1 MKQFGMHVSILIG
14 LVLLV
19 SLPTIGLVNYLE
31 ASAKTSA
38 TYKETTVAGIDVSG
52 MTREEA
58 IIRLDNAIK
67 DFNNTPFIVTLVD
80 GTALEIGKDVVS
92 FNVDATLDGIETS
105 GEYSLVT
112 TVDEELLTPYL
123 NNQPVTLTM
132 VTPPLVEAASSF
144 NSDIVLE
151 TTTAESEVVA
161 TITVSPTPEMR
172 VAIERMNGFEMEAG
186 DIFSLKTFG
195 EDFEALSTL
204 GSSMYQLFAATPFQ
218 ILERVQH
225 ETLPAGIELGYDV
238 KVDER
243 SNFAVQNTEQT
254 PYALIVLEEGNTMTI
269 QLLGKAFVGA
279 YESRVEDV
287 TSVPYQNIVRFSPS
301 LTAGSSS
308 VTQSGQTG
316 ESGKLYR
323 VRITETG
330 ESIELLG
337 FDFYEPIPEILTKS
351 SVPIPEPE
359 PEPEPTEPI
368 IIPILPENPEEWLN
382 EWLPND
388 DVQDDNINDYNE
400 QPEQPPVH
408 DTDPVPSEGA
418 VG

>member
-1 MKQFGMHVSILIG
+1 MKRYGMHVFILAG

-19 SLPTIGLVNYLE
+19 SLPTIGLVNYLD

-52 MTREEA
+52 MTKEEA
-58 IIRLDNAIK
+58 VVRLDNAIK
-67 DFNNTPFIVTLVD
+67 DFNNTPFTVTLVD
-80 GTALEIGKDVVS
+80 GTPLEVGKDVVS
-92 FNVDATLDGIETS
+92 FDVDATLKTASEPGT
-105 GEYSLVT
+105 YPLVT
-112 TVDEELLTPYL
+112 TVDEERLTPYL
-123 NNQPVTLTM
+123 QNQPVTLSM
-132 VTPPLVEAASSF
+132 VTPPLVEAASNL
-144 NSDIVLE
+144 NSDVVLE
-151 TTTAESEVVA
+151 MTATESEVVA
-161 TITVSPTPEMR
+161 SITVSPTPAMR
-172 VAIERMNGFEMEAG
+172 SSLERMNGFEMEAG
-186 DIFSLKTFG
+186 DIFSLKAFG
-195 EDFEALSTL
+195 EDFDALSTL

-225 ETLPAGIELGYDV
+225 ETLPTGIELGYDV

-254 PYALIVLEEGNTMTI
+254 PYALIVLEEGNAMTV
-269 QLLGKAFVGA
+269 QLLGKTFVGA

-323 VRITETG
+323 VRITDTG
-330 ESIELLG
+330 ESLELLG
-337 FDFYEPIPEILTKS
+337 FDFYEPIPEIVTKS
-351 SVPIPEPE
+351 SVPLPPPEPIE
-359 PEPEPTEPI
+359 PVIPTFPDKTLEDDPFD
-368 IIPILPENPEEWLN
+368 
-382 EWLPND
+382 D
-388 DVQDDNINDYNE
+388 DVEDDGLNQFDE

>member
-1 MKQFGMHVSILIG
+1 MKRYGMHVFILAG

-19 SLPTIGLVNYLE
+19 SLPTIGLVNYLD

-52 MTREEA
+52 MTKEEA
-58 IIRLDNAIK
+58 VVRLDNAIK
-67 DFNNTPFIVTLVD
+67 DFNNTPFTVTLVD
-80 GTALEIGKDVVS
+80 GTALEVGKDVVS
-92 FNVDATLDGIETS
+92 FNVDATLKTASEPGT
-105 GEYSLVT
+105 YPLVT
-112 TVDEELLTPYL
+112 TVDEERLTPYL
-123 NNQPVTLTM
+123 DNQPVTLSM
-132 VTPPLVEAASSF
+132 VTPPLVEAASNL
-144 NSDIVLE
+144 NSDVVLE
-151 TTTAESEVVA
+151 MTATESEVVA
-161 TITVSPTPEMR
+161 SITVSPTPAMR
-172 VAIERMNGFEMEAG
+172 SALERMNGFEMEAG
-186 DIFSLKTFG
+186 DIFSLKAFG
-195 EDFEALSTL
+195 EDFDALSTL

-225 ETLPAGIELGYDV
+225 ETLPTGIELGYDV

-254 PYALIVLEEGNTMTI
+254 PYALIVLEEGNAMTV
-269 QLLGKAFVGA
+269 QLLGKTFVGA

-287 TSVPYQNIVRFSPS
+287 TSVPYQKIVRFSPS

-323 VRITETG
+323 VRITDTG
-330 ESIELLG
+330 ESLELLG
-337 FDFYEPIPEILTKS
+337 FDFYEPIPEIVTKS
-351 SVPIPEPE
+351 SVPLPPPEPVE
-359 PEPEPTEPI
+359 PVIPTFPDETLEDDPFD
-368 IIPILPENPEEWLN
+368 
-382 EWLPND
+382 D
-388 DVQDDNINDYNE
+388 DVEDDGLNQFDE

>member
-1 MKQFGMHVSILIG
+1 MKRYGMHLFILAG

-19 SLPTIGLVNYLE
+19 SLPTIGLVNYLD

-52 MTREEA
+52 MTKEEA
-58 IIRLDNAIK
+58 VVRLDNAIK
-67 DFNNTPFIVTLVD
+67 DFNNTPFTVTLVD
-80 GTALEIGKDVVS
+80 GTALEVGKDVVS
-92 FNVDATLDGIETS
+92 FNVDATLKTASEPGT
-105 GEYSLVT
+105 YPLVT
-112 TVDEELLTPYL
+112 TVDEERLTPYL
-123 NNQPVTLTM
+123 ENQPVTLSM
-132 VTPPLVEAASSF
+132 VTPPLVEAASNL
-144 NSDIVLE
+144 NSDVVLE
-151 TTTAESEVVA
+151 MTATESEVVA
-161 TITVSPTPEMR
+161 SITVSPTPAMR
-172 VAIERMNGFEMEAG
+172 SALERMNGFEMEAG
-186 DIFSLKTFG
+186 DIFSLKAFG
-195 EDFEALSTL
+195 EDFDALSTL

-225 ETLPAGIELGYDV
+225 ETLPSGIELGYDV

-254 PYALIVLEEGNTMTI
+254 PYALIVLEEGNAMTV

-323 VRITETG
+323 VRITDTG
-330 ESIELLG
+330 ESLELLG
-337 FDFYEPIPEILTKS
+337 FDFYEPIPEIVTKS
-351 SVPIPEPE
+351 SVPLPPPEPVE
-359 PEPEPTEPI
+359 PVIPTFPDETLEDDPFD
-368 IIPILPENPEEWLN
+368 
-382 EWLPND
+382 D
-388 DVQDDNINDYNE
+388 DVEDDGLNQFE
-400 QPEQPPVH
+400 EQPPVH

>member
-1 MKQFGMHVSILIG
+1 MKRYGMHLFILAG

-19 SLPTIGLVNYLE
+19 SLPTIGLVNYLD

-52 MTREEA
+52 MTKEEA
-58 IIRLDNAIK
+58 VVRLDNAIK
-67 DFNNTPFIVTLVD
+67 DFNNTPFTVTLVD
-80 GTALEIGKDVVS
+80 GTALEVGKDVVS
-92 FNVDATLDGIETS
+92 FNVDATLKTASEPGT
-105 GEYSLVT
+105 YPLVT
-112 TVDEELLTPYL
+112 TVDEERLTPYL
-123 NNQPVTLTM
+123 ENQPVTLSM
-132 VTPPLVEAASSF
+132 VTPPLVEAASNL
-144 NSDIVLE
+144 NSDVVLE
-151 TTTAESEVVA
+151 MTATESEVVA
-161 TITVSPTPEMR
+161 SITVSPTPAMR
-172 VAIERMNGFEMEAG
+172 SALERMNGFEMEAG
-186 DIFSLKTFG
+186 DIFSLKAFG
-195 EDFEALSTL
+195 EDFDALSTL

-225 ETLPAGIELGYDV
+225 ETLPTGIELGYDV

-254 PYALIVLEEGNTMTI
+254 PYALIVLEEGNAMTV
-269 QLLGKAFVGA
+269 QLLGKVFVGA

-323 VRITETG
+323 VRITDTG
-330 ESIELLG
+330 ESLELLG
-337 FDFYEPIPEILTKS
+337 FDFYEPIPEIVTKS
-351 SVPIPEPE
+351 SVPLPPPEPVE
-359 PEPEPTEPI
+359 PVIPTFPDETLEDDPFD
-368 IIPILPENPEEWLN
+368 
-382 EWLPND
+382 D
-388 DVQDDNINDYNE
+388 DVEDDGLNQFE
-400 QPEQPPVH
+400 EQPPVH
-408 DTDPVPSEGA
+408 DIDPVPSEGA

>member
-1 MKQFGMHVSILIG
+1 MKRYGMHLFILAG

-19 SLPTIGLVNYLE
+19 SLPTIGLVNYLD

-52 MTREEA
+52 MTKEEA
-58 IIRLDNAIK
+58 VVRLDNSIK
-67 DFNNTPFIVTLVD
+67 DFNNTPFTVTLVD
-80 GTALEIGKDVVS
+80 GTALEVGKDVVS
-92 FNVDATLDGIETS
+92 FNVDATLKTASEPGT
-105 GEYSLVT
+105 YPLVT
-112 TVDEELLTPYL
+112 TVDEERLTPYL
-123 NNQPVTLTM
+123 ENQPVTLSM
-132 VTPPLVEAASSF
+132 VTPPLVEAASNL
-144 NSDIVLE
+144 NSDVVLE
-151 TTTAESEVVA
+151 MTATESEVVA
-161 TITVSPTPEMR
+161 SITVSPTPAMR
-172 VAIERMNGFEMEAG
+172 SALERMNGFEMEAG
-186 DIFSLKTFG
+186 DIFSLKAFG
-195 EDFEALSTL
+195 EDFDALSTL

-225 ETLPAGIELGYDV
+225 ETLPTGIELGYDV

-254 PYALIVLEEGNTMTI
+254 PYALIVLEEGNAMTV

-323 VRITETG
+323 VRITDTG
-330 ESIELLG
+330 ESLELLG
-337 FDFYEPIPEILTKS
+337 FDFYEPIPEIVTKS
-351 SVPIPEPE
+351 SVPLPPPEPVE
-359 PEPEPTEPI
+359 PVIPTFPDETLEDDPFD
-368 IIPILPENPEEWLN
+368 
-382 EWLPND
+382 D
-388 DVQDDNINDYNE
+388 DVEDDGLNQFE
-400 QPEQPPVH
+400 EQPPVH

>member
-1 MKQFGMHVSILIG
+1 MKRYGMHLFILAG

-19 SLPTIGLVNYLE
+19 SLPTIGLVNYLD

-52 MTREEA
+52 MTKEEA
-58 IIRLDNAIK
+58 VVRLDNAIK
-67 DFNNTPFIVTLVD
+67 DFNNTPFTVTLVD
-80 GTALEIGKDVVS
+80 GTALEVGKDVVS
-92 FNVDATLDGIETS
+92 FNVDATLKTASEPGT
-105 GEYSLVT
+105 YPLVT
-112 TVDEELLTPYL
+112 TVDEERLTPYL
-123 NNQPVTLTM
+123 ENQPVTLSM
-132 VTPPLVEAASSF
+132 VTPPLVEAASNL
-144 NSDIVLE
+144 NSDVVLE
-151 TTTAESEVVA
+151 MTATESEVVA
-161 TITVSPTPEMR
+161 SITVSPTPAMR
-172 VAIERMNGFEMEAG
+172 SALERMNGFEMEAG
-186 DIFSLKTFG
+186 DIFSLKAFG
-195 EDFEALSTL
+195 EDFDALSTL

-225 ETLPAGIELGYDV
+225 ETLPSGIELGYDV

-254 PYALIVLEEGNTMTI
+254 PYALIVLEEGNAMTV
-269 QLLGKAFVGA
+269 QLLGKMFVGA

-323 VRITETG
+323 VRITDTG
-330 ESIELLG
+330 ESLELLG
-337 FDFYEPIPEILTKS
+337 FDFYEPIPEIVTKS
-351 SVPIPEPE
+351 SVPLPPPEPVE
-359 PEPEPTEPI
+359 PVIPTFPDETLEDDPFD
-368 IIPILPENPEEWLN
+368 
-382 EWLPND
+382 D
-388 DVQDDNINDYNE
+388 DVKDDGLNQFE
-400 QPEQPPVH
+400 EQPPVH

>member
-1 MKQFGMHVSILIG
+1 MKRYGMHLFILAG

-19 SLPTIGLVNYLE
+19 SLPTIGLVNYLD

-52 MTREEA
+52 MTKEEA
-58 IIRLDNAIK
+58 VVRLDNAIK
-67 DFNNTPFIVTLVD
+67 DFNNTPFTVTLVD
-80 GTALEIGKDVVS
+80 GTALEVGKDVVS
-92 FNVDATLDGIETS
+92 FNVDATLKTASEPGTYPLI
-105 GEYSLVT
+105 T
-112 TVDEELLTPYL
+112 TVDEERLTPYL
-123 NNQPVTLTM
+123 ENQPVTLSM
-132 VTPPLVEAASSF
+132 VTPPLVEAASNL
-144 NSDIVLE
+144 NSDVVLE
-151 TTTAESEVVA
+151 MTATESEVVA
-161 TITVSPTPEMR
+161 SITVSPTPAMR
-172 VAIERMNGFEMEAG
+172 SALERMNGFEMEAG
-186 DIFSLKTFG
+186 DIFSLKAFG
-195 EDFEALSTL
+195 EDFDALSTL

-225 ETLPAGIELGYDV
+225 ETLPTGIELGYDV

-254 PYALIVLEEGNTMTI
+254 PYALIVLEEGDAMTV
-269 QLLGKAFVGA
+269 QLLGKVFVGA

-323 VRITETG
+323 VRITDTG
-330 ESIELLG
+330 ESLELLG
-337 FDFYEPIPEILTKS
+337 FDFYEPIPEIVTKS
-351 SVPIPEPE
+351 SVPLPPPEPVE
-359 PEPEPTEPI
+359 PVIPTFPDETLEDDPFD
-368 IIPILPENPEEWLN
+368 
-382 EWLPND
+382 D
-388 DVQDDNINDYNE
+388 DVEDDGLNQFE
-400 QPEQPPVH
+400 EQPPVH

>member
-1 MKQFGMHVSILIG
+1 MKRYGMHVFILAG

-19 SLPTIGLVNYLE
+19 SLPTIGLVNYLD

-52 MTREEA
+52 MTKEEA
-58 IIRLDNAIK
+58 VVRLDNAIK
-67 DFNNTPFIVTLVD
+67 DFNNTPFTVTLVD
-80 GTALEIGKDVVS
+80 GTALEVGKDVVS
-92 FNVDATLDGIETS
+92 FNVDATLKTASEPGT
-105 GEYSLVT
+105 YPLVT
-112 TVDEELLTPYL
+112 TVDEERLTPYL
-123 NNQPVTLTM
+123 QNQPVTLSM
-132 VTPPLVEAASSF
+132 VTPPLVEAASNL
-144 NSDIVLE
+144 NSDVVLE
-151 TTTAESEVVA
+151 MTATESEVVA
-161 TITVSPTPEMR
+161 SITVSPTPAMR
-172 VAIERMNGFEMEAG
+172 SALERMNGFEMEAG
-186 DIFSLKTFG
+186 DIFSLKAFG
-195 EDFEALSTL
+195 EDFDALSTL

-225 ETLPAGIELGYDV
+225 ETLPTGIELGYDV

-254 PYALIVLEEGNTMTI
+254 PYALIVLEEGNAMTV
-269 QLLGKAFVGA
+269 QLLGKMFVGA

-323 VRITETG
+323 VRITDTG
-330 ESIELLG
+330 ESLELLG
-337 FDFYEPIPEILTKS
+337 FDFYEPIPEIVTKS
-351 SVPIPEPE
+351 SVPLPPPEPVE
-359 PEPEPTEPI
+359 PVIPTFPDETLEDDPFD
-368 IIPILPENPEEWLN
+368 
-382 EWLPND
+382 D
-388 DVQDDNINDYNE
+388 DVEDDGLNQFDE

>member
-1 MKQFGMHVSILIG
+1 MHLFILAG

-19 SLPTIGLVNYLE
+19 SLPTIGLVNYLD

-52 MTREEA
+52 MTKEEA
-58 IIRLDNAIK
+58 VVRLDNAIK
-67 DFNNTPFIVTLVD
+67 DFNNTPFTVTLVD
-80 GTALEIGKDVVS
+80 GTALEVGKDVVS
-92 FNVDATLDGIETS
+92 FNVDATLKSASEPGT
-105 GEYSLVT
+105 YPLVT
-112 TVDEELLTPYL
+112 TVDEERLTPYL
-123 NNQPVTLTM
+123 ENQPVTLSM
-132 VTPPLVEAASSF
+132 VTPPLVEAASNL
-144 NSDIVLE
+144 NSDVVLE
-151 TTTAESEVVA
+151 MTATESEVVA
-161 TITVSPTPEMR
+161 SITVSPTPAMR
-172 VAIERMNGFEMEAG
+172 SALERMNGFEMEAG
-186 DIFSLKTFG
+186 DIFSLKAFG
-195 EDFEALSTL
+195 EDFDALSTL

-225 ETLPAGIELGYDV
+225 ETLPTGIELGYDV

-254 PYALIVLEEGNTMTI
+254 AYALIVLEEGNAMTV
-269 QLLGKAFVGA
+269 QLLGKTFVGA

-323 VRITETG
+323 VRITDTG
-330 ESIELLG
+330 ESLELLG
-337 FDFYEPIPEILTKS
+337 FDFYEPIPEIVTKS
-351 SVPIPEPE
+351 SVPLPPPEPV
-359 PEPEPTEPI
+359 EPI
-368 IIPILPENPEEWLN
+368 IPTFPDETLEDDPFD
-382 EWLPND
+382 D
-388 DVQDDNINDYNE
+388 DVEDDGLNQFD
-400 QPEQPPVH
+400 EQPPVH
-408 DTDPVPSEGA
+408 DTDPVLSEGA

>member
-1 MKQFGMHVSILIG
+1 MKRYGMHLFILAG

-19 SLPTIGLVNYLE
+19 SLPTIGLVNYLD

-52 MTREEA
+52 MTKEEA
-58 IIRLDNAIK
+58 VVRLDNAIK
-67 DFNNTPFIVTLVD
+67 DFNNTPFTVTLVD
-80 GTALEIGKDVVS
+80 GTALEVGKDVVS
-92 FNVDATLDGIETS
+92 FNVDATLKTASEPGT
-105 GEYSLVT
+105 YPLVT
-112 TVDEELLTPYL
+112 TVDEERLTPYL
-123 NNQPVTLTM
+123 ENQPVTLSM
-132 VTPPLVEAASSF
+132 VTPPLVEAASNL
-144 NSDIVLE
+144 NSDVVLE
-151 TTTAESEVVA
+151 MTATESEVVA
-161 TITVSPTPEMR
+161 SITVSPTPAMR
-172 VAIERMNGFEMEAG
+172 SALERMNGFEMEAG
-186 DIFSLKTFG
+186 DIFSLKAFG
-195 EDFEALSTL
+195 EDFDALSTL

-225 ETLPAGIELGYDV
+225 ETLPTGIELGYDV

-254 PYALIVLEEGNTMTI
+254 PYALIVLEEGNAMTI
-269 QLLGKAFVGA
+269 QLLGKTFVGA

-323 VRITETG
+323 VRITDTG
-330 ESIELLG
+330 ESLELLG
-337 FDFYEPIPEILTKS
+337 FDFYEPIPEIVTKS
-351 SVPIPEPE
+351 SVPLPPPEPIE
-359 PEPEPTEPI
+359 PVIPTFPDETLEDDPFD
-368 IIPILPENPEEWLN
+368 
-382 EWLPND
+382 D
-388 DVQDDNINDYNE
+388 DVEDDGLNQFE
-400 QPEQPPVH
+400 EQPPVH

>member
-1 MKQFGMHVSILIG
+1 MKRYGMHLFILAG

-19 SLPTIGLVNYLE
+19 SLPTIGLVNYLD

-52 MTREEA
+52 MTKEEA
-58 IIRLDNAIK
+58 VVRLDNAIK
-67 DFNNTPFIVTLVD
+67 DFNNTPFTVTLVD
-80 GTALEIGKDVVS
+80 GTALEVGKDVVS
-92 FNVDATLDGIETS
+92 FNVDATLKTASEPGT
-105 GEYSLVT
+105 YPLVT
-112 TVDEELLTPYL
+112 TVDEERLTPYL
-123 NNQPVTLTM
+123 ENQPVTLSM
-132 VTPPLVEAASSF
+132 VTPPLVEAASNL
-144 NSDIVLE
+144 NSDVVLE
-151 TTTAESEVVA
+151 MTATESEVVA
-161 TITVSPTPEMR
+161 SITVSPTPAMR
-172 VAIERMNGFEMEAG
+172 SALERMNGFEMEAG
-186 DIFSLKTFG
+186 DIFSLKAFG
-195 EDFEALSTL
+195 EDFDALSTL

-225 ETLPAGIELGYDV
+225 ETLPTGIELGYDV

-254 PYALIVLEEGNTMTI
+254 PYALIVLEEGNAMTI
-269 QLLGKAFVGA
+269 QLLGKTFVGA

-323 VRITETG
+323 VRITDTG
-330 ESIELLG
+330 ESLELLG
-337 FDFYEPIPEILTKS
+337 FDFYEPIPEIVTKS
-351 SVPIPEPE
+351 SVPLPPPEPVE
-359 PEPEPTEPI
+359 PVIPTFPDETLEDDPFD
-368 IIPILPENPEEWLN
+368 
-382 EWLPND
+382 D
-388 DVQDDNINDYNE
+388 DVEDDGLNQFE
-400 QPEQPPVH
+400 EQPPVH

>member
-1 MKQFGMHVSILIG
+1 MKRYGMHLFILAG

-19 SLPTIGLVNYLE
+19 SLPTIGLVNYLD

-52 MTREEA
+52 MTKEEA
-58 IIRLDNAIK
+58 VVRLDNAIK
-67 DFNNTPFIVTLVD
+67 DFNNTPFTVTLVD
-80 GTALEIGKDVVS
+80 GTALEVGKDVVS
-92 FNVDATLDGIETS
+92 FNVDATLKTASEPGT
-105 GEYSLVT
+105 YPLVT
-112 TVDEELLTPYL
+112 TVDEERLTPYL
-123 NNQPVTLTM
+123 ENQPVTLSM
-132 VTPPLVEAASSF
+132 VTPPLVEAASNL
-144 NSDIVLE
+144 NSDVVLE
-151 TTTAESEVVA
+151 MTATESEVVA
-161 TITVSPTPEMR
+161 SITVSPTPAMR
-172 VAIERMNGFEMEAG
+172 SALERMNGFEMEAG
-186 DIFSLKTFG
+186 DIFSLKAFG
-195 EDFEALSTL
+195 EDFDALSTL

-225 ETLPAGIELGYDV
+225 ETLPTGIELGYDV

-254 PYALIVLEEGNTMTI
+254 PYALIVLEEGNAMTV
-269 QLLGKAFVGA
+269 QLLGKVFVGA

-323 VRITETG
+323 VRITDTG
-330 ESIELLG
+330 ESLELLG
-337 FDFYEPIPEILTKS
+337 FDFYEPIPEIVTKS
-351 SVPIPEPE
+351 SVPLPPPEPVE
-359 PEPEPTEPI
+359 PVIPTFPDETLEDDPFD
-368 IIPILPENPEEWLN
+368 
-382 EWLPND
+382 D
-388 DVQDDNINDYNE
+388 DVEDDGLNQFE
-400 QPEQPPVH
+400 EQPPVH